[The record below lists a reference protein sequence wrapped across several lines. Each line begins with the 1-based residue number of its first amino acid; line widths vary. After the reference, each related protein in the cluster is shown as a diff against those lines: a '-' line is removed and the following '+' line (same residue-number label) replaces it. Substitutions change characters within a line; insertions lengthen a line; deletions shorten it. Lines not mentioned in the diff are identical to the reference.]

1 MCHKLFCIIVSTS
14 LIRWNNEERRF
25 IILFELLYVTNK
37 FNLENIIHHEE
48 VPYLNQ
54 RKLGNNLIKL

>member
-1 MCHKLFCIIVSTS
+1 MCHKLFCIVVSTS

-25 IILFELLYVTNK
+25 IILFELLYVINK
-37 FNLENIIHHEE
+37 FNLKDIIHHEE